1 MTLDCPV
8 SGCPQR
14 CRDSELLIQHW
25 VQLHQYPT
33 AEAYERTAELMH
45 LYKTRSVIASEMV
58 RTSARRTVFWRDILR
73 AVAPDTV
80 KILLRSERA
89 TRRRLKNRETP

>member
-1 MTLDCPV
+1 MSTSRL
-8 SGCPQR
+8 
-14 CRDSELLIQHW
+14 
-25 VQLHQYPT
+25 
-33 AEAYERTAELMH
+33 ERENAELRLM
-45 LYKTRSVIASEMV
+45 L